1 MNSGLVDARTVEMR
15 FDNSNF
21 EKNAKQ
27 SMSTLD
33 KLKNA
38 LKLDGASTGLKEVER
53 ASEKLDFR
61 DFKNN
66 IDGVGKRF
74 SALET
79 IATGALLKIGAS
91 AAEAGERLVKSLTV
105 DQLSAGWNKYEEKT
119 TSVQTIMANLKDDVS
134 KFANETEKLD
144 YVSSY
149 LDKLLWFSDETSY
162 SFTDMTSNV
171 GKFIANGQ
179 GLEESVTAMQGI
191 ASWAAV
197 SGQNTQV
204 AARAMYN
211 ISQAM
216 GAGSMMV
223 KDWMS
228 IENANMATSQFKELA
243 ITIAQKKGKIKEGQ
257 VTVEN
262 FRETLSG
269 KDTKGWFDKDVMME
283 VFETYGEAANRIQE
297 YAEAHDVT
305 STEAIRKI
313 KETDKTFA
321 DSLGF
326 KAFAAA
332 QEAKTFGEVV
342 SATAD
347 AVSTKWM
354 RIFENIFGNYL
365 EAKELWTDLSEQM
378 WEIFASPLDTLN
390 EIMEAWNK
398 GFLEKSP
405 SNIIEQ
411 WFDSGRLDKLDNG
424 LNYITLD
431 TAELAVASDEA
442 HYRIEELADG
452 TKQLV
457 KLVEDSSG
465 RYKRY
470 VKNIYDSSEYVI
482 SGRETLLKGFQN
494 IFDAVIHD
502 VYDEDGNLESMSF
515 FGTFTRGLQE
525 ALFGTSELEEIVP
538 LLSKKLWNLTKRF
551 SELTENLIPSA
562 ETADKLKNTFKGLF
576 SIFKMA
582 GKFISSVIKPFKNLF
597 GELFNEAP
605 GDVLDLADA
614 LSSWIQRLE
623 EFFDESKTFDNISST
638 IKSWLDGLLNG
649 LNELSKKLTGLPL
662 DQLKIKVKG
671 TILDFL
677 NNFDFK
683 EVAKQI
689 QDVKTGNLP
698 DKLTPFQE
706 FLIKGKKIFEG
717 IRKVF
722 TFIAETISKIF
733 GFFNERIDTGSIFEA
748 FKSIAELFK
757 YAIDNFA
764 HSDFLKKVFDG
775 VSKAFQWIL
784 NFLGEIFGQDGVR
797 GILKIA
803 AKVGILAVLFG
814 VIYTIYQFLSGIEG
828 FASLFDGVYDV
839 LESFAFKQIAEA
851 FKSFGVGLLILSG
864 AIAILS
870 SIDLKSLTKGIVAIG
885 LMVLIFYAFKEL
897 TKSMKGSDGLKA
909 SSSLLIFAAA
919 VGLLTRVTAILGNI
933 ESTILYRGLTAILI
947 MTLIFSAFSKLVK
960 SSQNLAGAVGAFALF
975 GVAVNVL
982 AVGVA
987 LLSTLNPSQLLK
999 SLAAIGT
1006 IVGIFIL
1013 FGELSKETKGV
1024 FGATLA
1030 FSLFAVAVDI
1040 LSVGVGVL
1048 SALNTSGLTNA
1059 VFAIGTLAG
1068 IFILFGKLS
1077 KETKG
1082 ILGATLVFGLFAV
1095 AVDILSVGVGVLSA
1109 LNTSGL
1115 TNAVFA
1121 IGTLVGIF
1129 ILFGKLSKETKGIL
1143 GAIVAFTAFG
1153 VAIDILSVGVG
1164 VLSALNTSGL
1174 TNAVF
1179 AIGTLAGIFIL
1190 FGKLSKET
1198 KGIFGAIVAF
1208 TAFGVAI
1215 DIISIGVMALA
1226 KLNGN
1231 QLTRG
1236 IVAIGA
1242 LLTIFA
1248 LFNKLSGDGNGK
1260 QIASILAFS
1269 VAFVAISASLN
1280 LLIPVMKQITDM
1292 GDDWWKPL
1300 IFFAG
1305 ALGLLLIA
1313 GAVSGTGMVT
1323 VGLLALSAAIV
1334 SIGLACLMAGFGIE
1348 SAAVGISI
1356 LAEAIAKYGLQAAV
1370 NLGVFINA
1378 LLDTIIASGPKLAKA
1393 AAISIGALAAG
1404 IGMSSGQIVGAA
1416 IALIVSFIVGLL
1428 DALVAGAPTIVT
1440 GFISAINAIAEA
1452 IRFSAPIL
1460 TKAMMGLIESLVEA
1474 VIVGIATIVEPW
1486 GDVGKTIADKI
1497 VSWVPG
1503 LRQAFG
1509 VAEDAASSAGEDAAS
1524 AYADGYS
1531 EAIQNESID
1540 AKPNIEPFDISSL
1553 FANSFGAGEGSSQSI
1568 DISSIFN
1575 TDSID
1580 LSSLTGSLS
1589 GAFEDMDFAGIGST
1603 KIDDL
1608 STALKDGGPDV
1619 SAASKE
1625 TADKIEEPI
1634 KNLNSRSW
1642 GSEIAINLADGIRS
1656 EIPSVDAASSDL
1668 ASAVAKYIH
1677 FSEPDLGPLSDFH
1690 TYAPDMIKLWCDGIS
1705 KNLWRVDENTKDFG
1719 DSVRDG
1725 FVSALGYVSDLI
1737 DNGMTD
1743 QLTIRPIMDLSE
1755 IQNGVRSI
1763 DGMMSSARNY
1773 EIIGTSRL
1781 AASAAYGI
1789 TANNSSKQIAQPVSA
1804 EVGPTNNTFY
1814 ITNSDP
1820 NAVAEK
1826 VSRILGNQ
1834 TRRQKAVWDYK

>member
-1082 ILGATLVFGLFAV
+1082 I
-1095 AVDILSVGVGVLSA
+1095 
-1109 LNTSGL
+1109 
-1115 TNAVFA
+1115 
-1121 IGTLVGIF
+1121 
-1129 ILFGKLSKETKGIL
+1129 
-1143 GAIVAFTAFG
+1143 
-1153 VAIDILSVGVG
+1153 
-1164 VLSALNTSGL
+1164 
-1174 TNAVF
+1174 
-1179 AIGTLAGIFIL
+1179 
-1190 FGKLSKET
+1190 
-1198 KGIFGAIVAF
+1198 FGAIVAF